1 MPTSCSDLDLSGEW
15 CKTIGGEEF
24 VLANDWSDDK
34 IGTVETAE
42 TVENLHHL
50 AEAESLFVDGTFSI
64 CSLIFYQVFS
74 IHITRQGQTF
84 PMV

>member
-1 MPTSCSDLDLSGEW
+1 MLTSCSDLDLSGEW
-15 CKTIGGEEF
+15 CKTVGGEEF

-42 TVENLHHL
+42 TVENLHRL

-64 CSLIFYQVFS
+64 CPLIFYQVFS

>member
-15 CKTIGGEEF
+15 CKTVGGEEF

-34 IGTVETAE
+34 IGTVET
-42 TVENLHHL
+42 VENLHRL

-64 CSLIFYQVFS
+64 CPLIFYQVFS
-74 IHITRQGQTF
+74 IHIMRQGQTF